1 MSQKDIKSLTIEEL
15 KGILI
20 QNGFK
25 PFRAKQIFTWLHRGV
40 TDFSQMTDISKK
52 EIEILKEE
60 YYINTLKIERKL
72 CSKTDGTVKYLF
84 KLRDGEFVESVFM
97 KYKHGNSVCIST
109 QVGCRMGCK
118 FCASTLGGKIRD
130 LAPSEMLDQVLKMR
144 DDTGESI
151 SNIVL
156 MGMGEPL
163 DNYENVLKFLHIV
176 NCSEGINIGMRHI
189 SLSTCGLVDK
199 IYDLLEE
206 NLQLTLSVSLHAPND
221 TVRKNIMPIANKWSM
236 DELLRA
242 CKIYGDKTGRRISF
256 EYTVINGVNDRKE
269 DAEEL
274 ARRLKGILCHVN
286 LIPVNPVK
294 ERNFRPGNKENIIFF
309 CKLLKNLGICA
320 TIRRTLGEDIDASC
334 GQLRQKTVENHEK
347 GGD

>member
-1 MSQKDIKSLTIEEL
+1 MPEIDIKSLTIEEL
-15 KGILI
+15 KAIIVQSG
-20 QNGFK
+20 GK
-25 PFRAKQIFTWLHRGV
+25 AFRAKQIFAWLHRGV

-52 EIEILKEE
+52 EIEYLKEN
-60 YYINTLKIERKL
+60 YYINTLEIERKL
-72 CSKTDGTVKYLF
+72 CSKNDGTVKYLF

-118 FCASTLGGKIRD
+118 FCASTLNGRIRD
-130 LAPSEMLDQVLKMR
+130 LTPSEMLDQVLSIR
-144 DDTGESI
+144 DDTGEQI

-163 DNYENVLKFLHIV
+163 DNYENVLKFLRIV

-199 IYDLLEE
+199 IYKLLEE
-206 NLQLTLSVSLHAPND
+206 NLQLTLSVSLHASNNE
-221 TVRKNIMPIANKWSM
+221 TRREIMPIANKWSM
-236 DELLRA
+236 DELLKA

-256 EYTVINGVNDRKE
+256 EYTVIEGVNDKKE
-269 DAEEL
+269 DAAQL
-274 ARRLKGILCHVN
+274 AKCLKGILCHVN

-294 ERNFRPGNKENIIFF
+294 ERNFKPGNKENIIFF
-309 CKLLKNLGICA
+309 CKLLKNYGICA
-320 TIRRTLGEDIDASC
+320 TIRRTLGEDINASC
-334 GQLRQKTVENHEK
+334 GQLRQNTVSNPQ
-347 GGD
+347 